1 MCLRYLNDACFA
13 KQMNLWTYFRQDTSV
28 VLERATVHNNV
39 SSPMLEKWK
48 SAADNEKT
56 FGA

>member
-1 MCLRYLNDACFA
+1 
-13 KQMNLWTYFRQDTSV
+13 MNLWTYFRQDTSV